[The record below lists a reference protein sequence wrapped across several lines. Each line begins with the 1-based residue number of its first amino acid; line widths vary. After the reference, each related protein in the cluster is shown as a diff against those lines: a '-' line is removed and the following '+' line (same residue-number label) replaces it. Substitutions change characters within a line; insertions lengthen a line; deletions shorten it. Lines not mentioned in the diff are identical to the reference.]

1 MQIFIR
7 EKIFVDVILPNY
19 NKTEFLDEAINSV
32 ITQTYKN
39 WHLYIIDDNSSDNSE
54 KIIDKFSN
62 LKNVTII
69 KLQKNKG
76 PSFCRNYAMRIS
88 KSKYISFIDS
98 DDSWLNDKLEKQIYF
113 MEKYNLSFTYTDYTP
128 FFENFG
134 KKKIKNRTFLKDH
147 FNYRTFIRNSSIN
160 TTTMIIARSILGSY
174 RFRKIKLL
182 EDYLFKCKLLKGNNI
197 AKKLDENLA
206 FYRISNKSRSSQRL
220 KNVYWLWHI
229 NKNYNKLNFI
239 DNIISIFFISINSI
253 KKYGIK

>member
-1 MQIFIR
+1 MQSFIR

-19 NKTEFLDEAINSV
+19 NKTEFLEEAINSV
-32 ITQTYKN
+32 FTQTYKN

-134 KKKIKNRTFLKDH
+134 KKKIKKRTFLKDH